1 MGSIV
6 EIVEFNIMSLPE
18 VSVGRMIPAIIEDF
32 ETGHSIKL
40 DGDCRWGWVGFVQG
54 YRYDIGL
61 DSKRLS
67 HWDDIIYNET
77 TKSVLPNNESVE
89 TFSWYRGYGNPS
101 YWDSDDPKLI
111 SYAKVLALKESMRTG
126 KRISSSSLTLDSE
139 ENDMQAN
146 AFTPLPP
153 RRQRATLSPDPEL
166 SDSEREM
173 AQYWLSYR

>member
-1 MGSIV
+1 MGSNV
-6 EIVEFNIMSLPE
+6 EIVEFNIVFLPE
-18 VSVGRMIPAIIEDF
+18 VSVGRMVPSIIEDL

-40 DGDCRWGWVGFVQG
+40 EGDSRWGWVGFVQG

-67 HWDDIIYNET
+67 HWDDIIYSET
-77 TKSVLPNNESVE
+77 TKSILPNNGSVE
-89 TFSWYRGYGNPS
+89 TVSWYRGYGNPS

-126 KRISSSSLTLDSE
+126 KRISSSSLTLDSG